1 MRLRLDV
8 DGDQA
13 VRDRLVR
20 IGSSPRKVLDQAIV
34 DVEDYIRDEAA
45 KHQRTGALVASVYK
59 RRITDGWELGHDPR
73 RAPHALFVHWGTKP
87 HKIRPRRKKA
97 LRWPSGGAGFVFAR
111 GVNHP
116 GYRGDPWLTRAAAR
130 APQMFQ
136 ARLRVQLNKE
146 S

>member
-1 MRLRLDV
+1 MKLKLDIA
-8 DGDQA
+8 GDQA
-13 VRDRLVR
+13 VRDRLLR
-20 IGSSPRKVLDQAIV
+20 IGSSPRKVLDQTAV

-45 KHQRTGALVASVYK
+45 KHQRTGALVSSVYK

-73 RAPHALFVHWGTKP
+73 RAPHAVFVHWGTRP
-87 HKIRPRRKKA
+87 HKIRPRHKKA

-111 GVNHP
+111 GANHP

-130 APQMFQ
+130 APQMFK

-146 S
+146 G